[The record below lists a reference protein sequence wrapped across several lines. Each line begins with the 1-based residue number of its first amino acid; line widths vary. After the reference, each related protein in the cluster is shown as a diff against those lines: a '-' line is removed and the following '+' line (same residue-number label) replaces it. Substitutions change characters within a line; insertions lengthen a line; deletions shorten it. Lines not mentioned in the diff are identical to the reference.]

1 MKFSI
6 PPRWGIRILAGWSL
20 VLALLAASY
29 LLILSKSVE
38 LYSNQF
44 GNQFQVWLIFIFN
57 VAFTV
62 GFAAA
67 AYGLWQYQNWGR
79 LTFLGLIVA
88 WTSINLVGTVF
99 PALSLSSVQQP
110 PLLFVVNLLR
120 YVVALLVPLLY
131 LNLPQIKV
139 CFCDQTPQTL

>member
-6 PPRWGIRILAGWSL
+6 PSRWGIRILAGWSL

-44 GNQFQVWLIFIFN
+44 GNQLQVWLIFVFN

-67 AYGLWQYQNWGR
+67 TYGLWQYQNWGR
-79 LTFLGLIVA
+79 LTFLGLIVV
-88 WTSINLVGTVF
+88 WTGINLVGTFF
-99 PALSLSSVQQP
+99 PTLSLSSAQQP

-120 YVVALLVPLLY
+120 YVVALVVPLLY
-131 LNLPQIKV
+131 LNLPQIKA
-139 CFCDQTPQTL
+139 CFCDQTPETL